1 MTSRIA
7 ASLDVGTT
15 KVYTVVAEVQP
26 GGALTVL
33 GVGEEPCEGVERG
46 MIVGLD
52 ATITAISA
60 SLKQA
65 ERMAGLHIRQVV
77 AGISGEHIRSLNS
90 AGVIGVSRKDKEIT
104 PADVE
109 RVLEAARAVAIPG
122 DRELLHVL
130 PRDFTVDEQR
140 GIGDP
145 IGMTGVRLEAEVHM
159 VTVQSTAMQNVLRAI
174 ERAGVKVENLI
185 LQSLAASEAV
195 MSEDERGLGSVLLDM
210 GGGKTDIAVF
220 ERGAVRHT
228 AAIGYG
234 GRAVSHD
241 LAIGLRT
248 PLEEAERLKVKF
260 GVALV
265 KEAGEQSIEVPGVG
279 GREGRRVSSRELAEI
294 IEARVE
300 EILSLCRAEVERVID
315 LELLAGGVVL
325 TGGCSRLPYVR
336 DLTERVFGL
345 PTRLGQSEGVAGV
358 SDLAFDPRLS
368 VAIGLLRFAAASDA
382 TRSVA
387 GRGVLGR
394 VSRPVKE
401 WFRATFS

>member
-15 KVYTVVAEVQP
+15 KVYTVVAEVQS
-26 GGALTVL
+26 GGGLTVL
-33 GVGEEPCEGVERG
+33 GVGDQPCEGVERG
-46 MIVGLD
+46 MVVGLD
-52 ATITAISA
+52 ATISAIHA
-60 SLKQA
+60 SIQQA
-65 ERMAGLHIRQVV
+65 EKMAGVGAKQVV
-77 AGISGEHIRSLNS
+77 AGISGEHVRSLNS
-90 AGVIGVSRKDKEIT
+90 SGVIGVARKDREIT
-104 PADVE
+104 QADVE

-140 GIGDP
+140 GISDP

-174 ERAGVKVENLI
+174 DRAGVKVENLI
-185 LQSLAASEAV
+185 LQPLAAAEAV
-195 MSEDERGLGSVLLDM
+195 MTEDERGLGALLLDM
-210 GGGKTDIAVF
+210 GGGKTDLAVF

-248 PLEEAERLKVKF
+248 PLEEAERIKVRH
-260 GVALV
+260 GVALIAR
-265 KEAGEQSIEVPGVG
+265 AGDGAVPVPGVG
-279 GREGRRVSSRELAEI
+279 GREGRSVPAREIAEI

-300 EILSLCRAEVERVID
+300 EVLSLCRAEVERVVD
-315 LELLAGGVVL
+315 PELLAGGIVL
-325 TGGCSRLPYVR
+325 TGGASLLPHVR
-336 DLTERVFGL
+336 DLCERVFGL
-345 PTRLGQSEGVAGV
+345 PTRLGQSEAVAGV

-368 VAIGLLRFAAASDA
+368 VAIGLLRYAEAPEES
-382 TRSVA
+382 
-387 GRGVLGR
+387 RGSLGVFGR
-394 VSRPVKE
+394 VSRPVKD
-401 WFRATFS
+401 WIRAAFS